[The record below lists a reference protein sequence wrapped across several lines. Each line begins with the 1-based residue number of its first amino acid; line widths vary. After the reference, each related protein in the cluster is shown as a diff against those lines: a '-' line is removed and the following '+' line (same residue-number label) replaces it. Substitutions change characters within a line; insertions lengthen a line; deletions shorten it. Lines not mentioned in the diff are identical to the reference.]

1 MECVDL
7 MIDTL
12 SNDRDKRI
20 NVYYE
25 SKIDEL
31 YHIIQYILDNK
42 DETIVFR
49 IQLQE
54 LLDLLKS
61 DANQE

>member
-7 MIDTL
+7 MVDTL